1 MVDREMLAAIS
12 DLLDQKLEEKL
23 EQKLEEKLDRKLE
36 EKLEEK
42 LEQKF
47 EEKLS
52 PICAR
57 LDRLEQ
63 KTDDLSDE
71 LRYVKVV
78 QLENNIIPRLNTIEA
93 CFTDAADR
101 WIKRSDQ
108 IDAMQADIDNLKITV
123 EKHSSLLQKKARRR
137 RNGGEKEFLLFPGE

>member
-1 MVDREMLAAIS
+1 MVDKEMLAAIS
-12 DLLDQKLEEKL
+12 DL
-23 EQKLEEKLDRKLE
+23 LDRKLE

-42 LEQKF
+42 HEEKLEVKLEAKLEEKLEKKF

-52 PICAR
+52 PIYVR
-57 LDRLEQ
+57 LDRLEK
-63 KTDDLSDE
+63 KTEELSDE

-93 CFTDAADR
+93 CFMDAADR

-108 IDAMQADIDNLKITV
+108 IDTMQTDVDNLKITV
-123 EKHSSLLQKKARRR
+123 EKHSGLLQKKTRRR
-137 RNGGEKEFLLFPGE
+137 RSGGKKEFLLFPGE